1 MPKAGPRRHNAGV
14 RYLILFIVL
23 LGLGAGGWWLTRPKP
38 VTVTQHTLTTGT
50 VRSTVANTRVG
61 TVEACRRAKMSPSAA
76 GQVASLPV
84 SKGQQVAAGTMLMEI
99 WNEDLKA
106 QLRHTEAEI
115 TAAGRRVDEA
125 CTQAAGA
132 HREANRLQRMAG
144 RKLVSEDALDVAL
157 TRAKAADASC
167 AAARANVNVA
177 HESSAVVTEQIEKTR
192 LRAPFAGVVAELN
205 AKLGE
210 FITPS
215 PTGIPTLPAVDLID
229 MSCLYVSAPIDEV
242 DAPQIKTGMPA
253 CVSLDAFPDKRCN
266 AEVRR
271 IAPYVLDREK
281 QARTVEVEVELKGE
295 RDLQGLLPGYSAD
308 IEVLLAQHEHVVRIP
323 SEAVIKG
330 NKVLVLDAA
339 THRLQEKTFTPGL
352 ANWEFTE
359 VKAGLE
365 AGASVVLSV
374 GRDGVKAGALAVA
387 ETPDAEP

>member
-1 MPKAGPRRHNAGV
+1 
-14 RYLILFIVL
+14 
-23 LGLGAGGWWLTRPKP
+23 
-38 VTVTQHTLTTGT
+38 
-50 VRSTVANTRVG
+50 
-61 TVEACRRAKMSPSAA
+61 
-76 GQVASLPV
+76 
-84 SKGQQVAAGTMLMEI
+84 
-99 WNEDLKA
+99 
-106 QLRHTEAEI
+106 
-115 TAAGRRVDEA
+115 VDEA

-271 IAPYVLDREK
+271 IAPYVLD
-281 QARTVEVEVELKGE
+281 ARRCISYLTIELEGSIPEDLRPLIGNRVYGCDDCQLFCPWNRYAKLTALPDFAPRHGLE
-295 RDLQGLLPGYSAD
+295 RASLLTLFDWDEDTFLANTEGSA
-308 IEVLLAQHEHVVRIP
+308 IRRISFEQWQRNLAV
-323 SEAVIKG
+323 ALG
-330 NKVLVLDAA
+330 NAPPDAA
-339 THRLQEKTFTPGL
+339 TIVALRARRPDVSPLVQEHIDWALTRL
-352 ANWEFTE
+352 
-359 VKAGLE
+359 
-365 AGASVVLSV
+365 GAS
-374 GRDGVKAGALAVA
+374 A
-387 ETPDAEP
+387 